1 MLPFDPTPII
11 SAITVFI
18 LPAIFAITFHEAA
31 HGFVAH
37 KLGDDTAW
45 RMGRVTFNPLRHIDL
60 FGTIVI
66 PLVLI
71 LTAGIPFGYAKPV
84 PVNFNQL
91 RHPRTD
97 MIWVALAGPV
107 TNIILAIVS
116 ALLLYIVPFVPEAG
130 ARWLQAALQGSI
142 NLNIVLAVFNMLPLP
157 PLDGGRVAVGI
168 LPDALA
174 FRLAGMER
182 YGLVL
187 IVGLLILMPMLGQRL
202 GMDLDVFGYLVG
214 IPSAYAKYGIL
225 WLTGHV

>member
-1 MLPFDPTPII
+1 
-11 SAITVFI
+11 
-18 LPAIFAITFHEAA
+18 
-31 HGFVAH
+31 
-37 KLGDDTAW
+37 
-45 RMGRVTFNPLRHIDL
+45 
-60 FGTIVI
+60 
-66 PLVLI
+66 
-71 LTAGIPFGYAKPV
+71 
-84 PVNFNQL
+84 
-91 RHPRTD
+91 
-97 MIWVALAGPV
+97 
-107 TNIILAIVS
+107 
-116 ALLLYIVPFVPEAG
+116 
-130 ARWLQAALQGSI
+130 
-142 NLNIVLAVFNMLPLP
+142 MLPLP